1 MEKVM
6 EDISFEAPGLSE
18 KDIPIGRDYVQNQLR
33 EILKDQDLK
42 RFIL

>member
-6 EDISFEAPGLSE
+6 EDISFEAPNIKKKNIL
-18 KDIPIGRDYVQNQLR
+18 IGREYVQKQLKD
-33 EILKDQDLK
+33 ILKDQDLK